1 MGFDY
6 SVFRK
11 YLTTQWVGHPLY
23 TFDSLESTNTHLWQ
37 LLQAGD
43 RPGTAVLAL
52 QQQAGRGQW
61 GRTWMSHP
69 GGLYLSVAVA
79 PQIPVDESAQLTLCT
94 ALGVALSFQSLEI
107 PVGLK
112 WPNDLLLQ
120 GKKLGGIL
128 TETTI
133 QQGRIDQAVIGM
145 GINWCN
151 PIPDHSIALSDYET
165 EQNTSSIQS
174 LEQLAAIALQ
184 GIETGYD
191 RWQKLGI
198 EALLPDYLHLLWA
211 INQDNKTVS
220 LSSTLTLQFKGLSHS
235 TESDLS

>member
-6 SVFRK
+6 SVFREH
-11 YLTTQWVGHPLY
+11 LTTQWIGHPLY
-23 TFDSLESTNTHLWQ
+23 QFESLESTNTHLWK
-37 LLQAGD
+37 LLEEGVQT
-43 RPGTAVLAL
+43 GTAVLAL
-52 QQQAGRGQW
+52 QQQSGRGQW
-61 GRTWMSHP
+61 GRTWISHP

-79 PQIPVDESAQLTLCT
+79 PQIPADESAQLTLCT
-94 ALGVALSFQSLEI
+94 ALGVAQAFQSLQI

-128 TETTI
+128 TETAI
-133 QQGRIDQAVIGM
+133 RQGRIDRAVIGM

-151 PIPDHSIALSDYET
+151 PIPDHSISLSEYEA
-165 EQNTSSIQS
+165 EQNTSRIPS
-174 LEQLAAIALQ
+174 LEKLAAIALE

-211 INQDNKTVS
+211 ITQNSQTVP
-220 LSSTLTLQFKGLSHS
+220 LSSTLTLQFKGLSHL
-235 TESDLS
+235 T